1 MEPFIAELAFN
12 TETETSSDALLIF
25 TSDPAEINGGLD
37 RDIIRRV
44 AKDHALE
51 DAPEDQDVAAPDQF
65 VFDKDV
71 FLGGTDAELAN
82 SEDDGEAMGILTELL
97 LPALDGDQE
106 PLHGTGDDDFVLG
119 GGSTDIARDQVP
131 EHDPELDLLAWSI
144 G

>member
-65 VFDKDV
+65 LFYKDV

-82 SEDDGEAMGILTELL
+82 SEDDGEAVGGSTALL
-97 LPALDGDQE
+97 LPALTEETQATHSPGDYYIIARTTNGEGLEQTPEVE
-106 PLHGTGDDDFVLG
+106 PLDWAV
-119 GGSTDIARDQVP
+119 
-131 EHDPELDLLAWSI
+131 
-144 G
+144 